1 MARRRSWDKLKEQV
15 WAMIE
20 EDRLIGYLD
29 PGIEGILDKLN
40 RIPLIA
46 TTSSCIGRITI
57 IEGVKPWDRK
67 GSLIVY
73 KTHARPRQGEVLKVL
88 SRPFRNLWIK
98 ATGPILHIRTPSIQC
113 SSWILEVF
121 RPHGF
126 KHSGIISLDQS
137 RGYTVEIM
145 SGVDVTAPIRL
156 EGKDIIGERE
166 AYMILDK
173 MMDYIEDARRGL
185 AAAVDRLEASPGPC
199 GP

>member
-1 MARRRSWDKLKEQV
+1 MARRRSWSRLKEQV
-15 WAMIE
+15 WSMIE

-29 PGIEGILDKLN
+29 PGIEEVLGKLN

-57 IEGVKPWDRK
+57 IDGVRPWDRRD
-67 GSLIVY
+67 SLIVY
-73 KTHARPRQGEVLKVL
+73 KTHTRPMPSEVHRVL

-98 ATGPILHIRTPSIQC
+98 ATGPILHLRTPSIQC
-113 SSWILEVF
+113 ASWTLEVF

-126 KHSGIISLDQS
+126 KHSGIISLDQA
-137 RGYTVEIM
+137 RGYTVELM

-156 EGKDIIGERE
+156 DGRDIVEPGRVQE
-166 AYMILDK
+166 ILDRV
-173 MMDYIEDARRGL
+173 MDYIEDARRGL
-185 AAAVDRLEASPGPC
+185 AEAAERLEASPGPC